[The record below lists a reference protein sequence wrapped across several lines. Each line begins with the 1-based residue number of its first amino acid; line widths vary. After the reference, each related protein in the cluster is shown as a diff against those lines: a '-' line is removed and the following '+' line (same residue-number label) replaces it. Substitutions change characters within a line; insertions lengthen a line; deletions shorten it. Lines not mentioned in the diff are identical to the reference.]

1 MSEKETVMKKTCVLL
16 LVIAMVLAF
25 GGISFADNLYCRN
38 CGKSIPADSRFC
50 QYCGTDVISVADH
63 SSGKSENLV
72 VTERNH
78 YITVSDNQGNNI
90 WICDTE
96 TNIISG
102 HPTLEYYGPSYL
114 HNDEVNLYLF
124 QFCLPEAVTE
134 ETVRNSAR
142 DSAEALINW
151 FDDYLG
157 GENRTFSRTAYD
169 GGFILVL
176 HTDNILT
183 EERYPFY
190 GTVFCS
196 PVYED
201 VELFWTGPFGSS
213 EEAMEDLSGSYVAG
227 YPVKTADGE
236 FYSLAVWCGEGNEWM
251 KAQKSSYSSGP
262 SKEVKGCVT
271 INSQNWSDYFDVVE
285 DLEDTSLLLD
295 GAGLYSCNLH
305 TRLRLKDRFAS
316 KIDAAHNN
324 AVEFTVQYKECM
336 GLFHFHFG
344 ADGIISVTDPDSFSA
359 VKKATTAE
367 YSYRFPEENSI
378 SQIPVQSIL
387 SGDPSGGAIGFA
399 NRYVDVLSASGT
411 LYFK

>member
-1 MSEKETVMKKTCVLL
+1 MKHNGFYAVFFVLVACLLTVFGSLE
-16 LVIAMVLAF
+16 AMAVA
-25 GGISFADNLYCRN
+25 SVYCPN
-38 CGKSIPADSRFC
+38 CGKQVAASSKICMF
-50 QYCGTDVISVADH
+50 CGTDISSVADH
-63 SSGKSENLV
+63 SSSKAEKPV

-78 YITVSDNQGNNI
+78 YITVSDNQENTI

-96 TNIISG
+96 KNIMSG
-102 HPTLEYYGPSYL
+102 HPSLELYGPNYM
-114 HNDEVNLYLF
+114 HNNEVKLYLF
-124 QFCLPEAVTE
+124 QFCLPETVTE
-134 ETVRNSAR
+134 ETMRNSAR
-142 DSAEALINW
+142 DSSEALIDW
-151 FDDYLG
+151 FDDCLG
-157 GENRTFSRTAYD
+157 GENRSFSKASND
-169 GGFILVL
+169 GGFILIL
-176 HTDNILT
+176 HTDNTLT
-183 EERYPFY
+183 EERYPYY

-196 PVYED
+196 PAYED
-201 VELFWTGPFGSS
+201 IELFWTGPFGSS
-213 EEAMEDLSGSYVAG
+213 EEALENLSGSYVAG

-236 FYSLAVWCGEGNEWM
+236 IYSLAVYCTDVNEWL
-251 KAQKSSYSSGP
+251 KVQKSPYSSG
-262 SKEVKGCVT
+262 SSTEVKGTVT